1 MEEIKKKLHGLD
13 VLKKYKWALLVILA
27 GIVLMLLPSL
37 GSSAKTK
44 EQADTY
50 NADTFSLEEQENKM
64 AATLGKMGGVG
75 KVQVMLTLKSGTEL
89 HLAEDTDE
97 QSGSSS
103 KSKTETV
110 ILSRGSGSQDI
121 VVTKRI
127 YPEYQGAVVVCQG
140 ADAPSV
146 RLAVTEAV
154 RALTGLSTDKI
165 SVVKWNP

>member
-1 MEEIKKKLHGLD
+1 
-13 VLKKYKWALLVILA
+13 
-27 GIVLMLLPSL
+27 
-37 GSSAKTK
+37 
-44 EQADTY
+44 
-50 NADTFSLEEQENKM
+50 M

-140 ADAPSV
+140 ADTPSV